1 MIHKNQTLNNM
12 IKNTCLPKG
21 MKSKPLALLGAVM
34 LLASISQAQSIYFS
48 FKDGS
53 QAAYN
58 LTDVRNITFTGDV
71 MNLNKTDGTTLM
83 WNVSTIGNYR
93 YEQGTVGISEI
104 KNTAELLIYPN
115 PAQGKVNISYQLP
128 VAEQVSI
135 GIFDLQGK
143 AVQTWASEAKVAGKH
158 ELVWQ
163 AENLP
168 KGSYTLRFSTAKGSF
183 SKTIILQ

>member
-1 MIHKNQTLNNM
+1 MRKN
-12 IKNTCLPKG
+12 
-21 MKSKPLALLGAVM
+21 KSKPMAILGAVL

-48 FKDGS
+48 FKDGT

-58 LTDVRNITFTGDV
+58 INEVRNITFTGDV
-71 MNLNKTDGTTLM
+71 MNLTKTDGTAIA
-83 WNVSTIGNYR
+83 WNVSTIGIYR
-93 YEQGTVGISEI
+93 YEEGTVGISEI

-128 VAEQVSI
+128 VSEQVSI

-143 AVQTWASEAKVAGKH
+143 AVQTWASEDKPAGKH

-168 KGSYTLRFSTAKGSF
+168 KGSYILRFSTAKGSF
-183 SKTIILQ
+183 SKTIILR

>member
-1 MIHKNQTLNNM
+1 
-12 IKNTCLPKG
+12 
-21 MKSKPLALLGAVM
+21 MKHLLLALLLLSAAVTK
-34 LLASISQAQSIYFS
+34 AQSIYFS
-48 FKDGS
+48 FKDGT

-58 LTDVRNITFTGDV
+58 IIDVRNITFTGDV
-71 MNLNKTDGTTLM
+71 MNLLKTDGTTIS

-93 YEQGTVGISEI
+93 YEEGALGIADI

-135 GIFDLQGK
+135 GIYDLQGK
-143 AVQTWASEAKVAGKH
+143 AVQTWASEDKPAGKH

-163 AENLP
+163 SENLP
-168 KGSYTLRFSTAKGSF
+168 KGSYILRFSTAKGSF

>member
-1 MIHKNQTLNNM
+1 
-12 IKNTCLPKG
+12 
-21 MKSKPLALLGAVM
+21 MKHLLLALLLLSAAVTK
-34 LLASISQAQSIYFS
+34 AQSIYFS
-48 FKDGS
+48 FKDDT

-58 LTDVRNITFTGDV
+58 INEVRNITYTGDV
-71 MNLNKTDGTTLM
+71 MNLLKTDGTTIS

-115 PAQGKVNISYQLP
+115 PAEGKVNISYQLP

-143 AVQTWASEAKVAGKH
+143 AVQSWSSEAKPAGKH

>member
-1 MIHKNQTLNNM
+1 MTKNKLRPM
-12 IKNTCLPKG
+12 AIF
-21 MKSKPLALLGAVM
+21 GAIL

-48 FKDGS
+48 FKDGT
-53 QAAYN
+53 QAAYDI
-58 LTDVRNITFTGDV
+58 TDVRNITYTGDV
-71 MNLNKTDGTTLM
+71 MNLLKTDGTTIS

-93 YEQGTVGISEI
+93 YEEGTVNISEV
-104 KNTAELLIYPN
+104 KNSAELVIYPN

-128 VAEQVSI
+128 VSEQVSI
-135 GIFDLQGK
+135 GIYDLQGK
-143 AVQTWASEAKVAGKH
+143 AVQTWASEAKAAGKH

-168 KGSYTLRFSTAKGSF
+168 KGSYILRFSTAKGSF

>member
-1 MIHKNQTLNNM
+1 MT
-12 IKNTCLPKG
+12 KNTFLPKG
-21 MKSKPLALLGAVM
+21 MKSKPMAILGAIL

-48 FKDGS
+48 FKDGT

-58 LTDVRNITFTGDV
+58 IADVRNITFTGDV
-71 MNLNKTDGTTLM
+71 MNLLKTDGSTIA

-93 YEQGTVGISEI
+93 YEQNSVGINTIE
-104 KNTAELLIYPN
+104 NTAELLIYPN

-128 VAEQVSI
+128 VAEQVSM
-135 GIFDLQGK
+135 GIYDLQGK
-143 AVQTWASEAKVAGKH
+143 AVKTWASEAKPAGKH
-158 ELVWQ
+158 ELTWQ
-163 AENLP
+163 ADNLP